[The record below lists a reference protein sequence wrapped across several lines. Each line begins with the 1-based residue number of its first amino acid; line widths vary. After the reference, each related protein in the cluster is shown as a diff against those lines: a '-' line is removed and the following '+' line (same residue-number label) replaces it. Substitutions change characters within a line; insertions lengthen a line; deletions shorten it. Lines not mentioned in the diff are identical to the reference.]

1 MQDHTLKNVQSG
13 ILAESNQFGY
23 YITYT
28 LSPDDDLL
36 PLVRD
41 MVARFPSMI
50 DECGRVFDVPS
61 LNGVV
66 AISSDA
72 WDRLYPEGRP
82 AALKSF
88 PEMKQGARVAPETPC
103 DLYFQIRSDRHDI
116 NFIVARR
123 IDGMLGEIANLQE
136 AIPTFRYLDSRDLT
150 GFVDGTENP
159 QGEDRAKVA
168 LVGNEDQAFAGGSY
182 VHLQR
187 YVHNMPVWNGVPVKE
202 QEQVIGRTKAEN
214 IEFEGEEKP
223 LTSHIKRAG
232 IKDEEGSAI
241 EILRQSMPYGNLSAQ
256 GLYFV
261 SYCRFADNFTRM
273 LASMIYSDTD
283 GHYDHMLKYTEAVT
297 GAALFAPSREF
308 LAKYVGAAAEAEQL
322 KKEKAEAEAKRLAEE
337 EAELNSTRSELAYT
351 PLSEAF
357 ANPDAVNP
365 VEPEVDPDAETEKK
379 VSDQVQTPEVAPEA
393 APEVKS
399 VTPTNTGGRRYSA
412 SFYQAM
418 LEDDEEQRQ
427 SQQETPDNESK
438 NLKQQ
443 PGLPWTLTEE
453 GKKGLKDD

>member
-1 MQDHTLKNVQSG
+1 MQDHTLQQVQSG
-13 ILAESNQFGY
+13 VLSDSAQFGY

-28 LSPDDDLL
+28 LNHDDDLL

-41 MVARFPSMI
+41 MVARFPAMI
-50 DECGRVFDVPS
+50 DECARVFDVPS

-66 AISSDA
+66 AIAADA

-88 PEMKQGARVAPETPC
+88 PEMKQSGRAAPETPC
-103 DLYFQIRSDRHDI
+103 DLFFQIRSDRHDI

-123 IDGMLGEIANLQE
+123 IDGMLGEICRLQE
-136 AIPTFRYLDSRDLT
+136 AIPTFRYLESRDMT

-159 QGEDRAKVA
+159 QGDDRARVA
-168 LVGNEDQAFAGGSY
+168 LVGNEDPAFAGGSY
-182 VHLQR
+182 VHIQR
-187 YVHNMPVWNGVPVKE
+187 YIHKMPRWNSLSVKD
-202 QEQVIGRTKAEN
+202 QEQVIGRSKAEN
-214 IEFEGEEKP
+214 IEFEGDEKP

-232 IKDEEGSAI
+232 IKDEDGDAV
-241 EILRQSMPYGNLSAQ
+241 EILRQSMPYGDLETQ

-273 LASMIYSDTD
+273 LASMIYSDSH
-283 GHYDHMLKYTEAVT
+283 GHYDHLMQYTEAVT

-308 LAKYVGAAAEAEQL
+308 LAKYVGAAAEAEQIR
-322 KKEKAEAEAKRLAEE
+322 KEKADAEAQRLAEE

-357 ANPDAVNP
+357 AQPDAVNSD
-365 VEPEVDPDAETEKK
+365 VPEVPEDAEAEER
-379 VSDQVQTPEVAPEA
+379 VSDRVATPEVTT
-393 APEVKS
+393 

-418 LEDDEEQRQ
+418 LEDDEEERQ
-427 SQQETPDNESK
+427 QQQQAADDSK
-438 NLKQQ
+438 NLKDQ

-453 GKKGLKDD
+453 GKKGRSDE